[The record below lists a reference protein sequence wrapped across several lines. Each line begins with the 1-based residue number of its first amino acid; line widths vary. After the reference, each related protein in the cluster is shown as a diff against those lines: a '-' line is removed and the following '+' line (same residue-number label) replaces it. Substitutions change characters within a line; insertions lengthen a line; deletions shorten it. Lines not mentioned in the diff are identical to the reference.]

1 MNSFGSIKM
10 ARTQRSDHENFP
22 SILIFLLVLTSV
34 GTITFVF
41 FGGHSGLKQ
50 SPLSVT
56 RNHAGSVSPNNQ
68 IDDSENLIRNII
80 GKSVLDAEVVYI
92 IPGGG
97 SGSDF
102 HTLDYP
108 EWSRQR
114 VIAAHRH
121 SIEKE
126 AENKQSIFLALSAG
140 SLNSPNL
147 LLSDSRIVFEC
158 EFMIAH
164 LIELGIPA
172 GRVFGDT
179 MSWDTVTN
187 ALVARQFI
195 EGLLTVKSKPKKLS
209 KKKKS
214 LRDEHNNPHDLV
226 ISSSPLQVEVFISDF
241 HAERMKAAFNWVLN
255 LEPSLFADRAITV
268 AVHSVSSEEITWP
281 DKEAFAERVKHEED
295 GVRQILENSLVVT
308 TMAEFH
314 AFLLLGPHKGLDSY
328 LKNSYV
334 SSAGAGWE

>member
-1 MNSFGSIKM
+1 M

-41 FGGHSGLKQ
+41 FGNHSGLKQ

-56 RNHAGSVSPNNQ
+56 RNHDGAANHNSQ
-68 IDDSENLIRNII
+68 IGVESENLIRNIV

-97 SGSDF
+97 SGSGL

-114 VIAAHRH
+114 VVAAHRH
-121 SIEKE
+121 SMEKE

-140 SLNSPNL
+140 SLNAPNL

-164 LIELGIPA
+164 LIELGVPSARI
-172 GRVFGDT
+172 FGDS

-187 ALVARQFI
+187 ALVARQFL

-209 KKKKS
+209 KRKKS
-214 LRDEHNNPHDLV
+214 LRDEHNNPQGLV
-226 ISSSPLQVEVFISDF
+226 ISTSPLQVEVFISDF

-268 AVHSVSSEEITWP
+268 AVHSVSSEEILWP
-281 DKEAFAERVKHEED
+281 DKEAFAERVKHEEE
-295 GVRQILENSLVVT
+295 GARQIQENSQIVT

-328 LKNSYV
+328 LKNSYIIV
-334 SSAGAGWE
+334 WGGMGMN